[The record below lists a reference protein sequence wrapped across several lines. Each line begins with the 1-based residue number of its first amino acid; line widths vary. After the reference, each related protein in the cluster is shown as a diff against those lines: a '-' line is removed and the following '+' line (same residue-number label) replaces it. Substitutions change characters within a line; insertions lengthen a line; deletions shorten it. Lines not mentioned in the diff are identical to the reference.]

1 MFFVM
6 VILWADKR
14 RTAISSKGI
23 LPNSSPFDSITI
35 NPRSR
40 EIYRFSSAISKTR
53 FSTII
58 LSAYFSKQHI
68 IYFFLKTLPI
78 GFTVIGFAFLVPNS
92 IFTET

>member
-40 EIYRFSSAISKTR
+40 EI
-53 FSTII
+53 
-58 LSAYFSKQHI
+58 
-68 IYFFLKTLPI
+68 
-78 GFTVIGFAFLVPNS
+78 
-92 IFTET
+92 